1 MSVQISINTLR
12 IKVNRDVLEAHLQGE
27 KSLYPETLA
36 STLDTLDRRGGWA
49 YREEGL
55 GLESNL
61 QWKTGVQA
69 DCGASKETQLGLS
82 YRGWEQ
88 GTWDRK
94 LPPAGN

>member
-1 MSVQISINTLR
+1 MSVQISITTLR

-36 STLDTLDRRGGWA
+36 STLDRRRGLGLQ
-49 YREEGL
+49 REEGL

-61 QWKTGVQA
+61 KWRTGVQA

-88 GTWDRK
+88 GT
-94 LPPAGN
+94 